1 MIVIFKQGANYML
14 LYYLILIGSI
24 VLFIASA
31 VLLIC
36 AKANWLQI
44 ITSVSTVIFFLL
56 FIITVTVDK
65 TERFYVGEYDI
76 ATMADDYNA
85 EIIISPNDQREFLEH
100 TVKLWGYDKWTYY
113 THSDEYEKYVI
124 ETFDAVDETITP

>member
-1 MIVIFKQGANYML
+1 ML
-14 LYYLILIGSI
+14 LHYLILIGSL

-31 VLLIC
+31 VLFIC
-36 AKANWLQI
+36 AKNWLQI
-44 ITSVSTVIFFLL
+44 ITAISTVIFFLL
-56 FIITVTVDK
+56 FIVTVVVHK

-85 EIIISPNDQREFLEH
+85 EIIISPNDQPECLEH

-124 ETFDAVDETITP
+124 ETFDAVEETITP

>member
-1 MIVIFKQGANYML
+1 ML
-14 LYYLILIGSI
+14 LYYLILIGSV
-24 VLFIASA
+24 VLFIASV

-36 AKANWLQI
+36 AKATWLQI

-76 ATMADDYNA
+76 ATMADDYKA
-85 EIIISPNDQREFLEH
+85 DIIISPNDQREVLEH

>member
-1 MIVIFKQGANYML
+1 ML
-14 LYYLILIGSI
+14 LHYLILIGSI
-24 VLFIASA
+24 GLCLASA
-31 VLLIC
+31 VLLVC
-36 AKANWLQI
+36 AKATWLKVV
-44 ITSVSTVIFFLL
+44 TLSSTAIFFLL
-56 FIITVTVDK
+56 FVVTVGVQK

-85 EIIISPNDQREFLEH
+85 EIIISPNDQREVLEH

>member
-1 MIVIFKQGANYML
+1 MW
-14 LYYLILIGSI
+14 LYYLILTGSI
-24 VLFIASA
+24 VLFIASV

-36 AKANWLQI
+36 AKATWLQI
-44 ITSVSTVIFFLL
+44 ITSVSAVIFFLL

-76 ATMADDYNA
+76 ATMAEDYNA

-113 THSDEYEKYVI
+113 THNDEYEKYVI

>member
-1 MIVIFKQGANYML
+1 MW

-24 VLFIASA
+24 GLFIASA
-31 VLLIC
+31 VLLTC
-36 AKANWLQI
+36 AKATWLKI
-44 ITSVSTVIFFLL
+44 ITLSSAVIFFLL
-56 FIITVTVDK
+56 FVITVGVHK

-85 EIIISPNDQREFLEH
+85 EIIISPNDQREVLEH

-113 THSDEYEKYVI
+113 THSDEYNKYVI
-124 ETFDAVDETITP
+124 ETFDAVEETITP